1 MSNENTKNVSVQ
13 DLAAKRNGLTTEAGK
28 LLSLSWTDL
37 NTFLLG
43 LYEKRVKKIKHSD
56 LLANYTDNTF
66 LKVSDADPRKINRIE
81 NLLFDILP
89 PDYKVIDI
97 SPVSPIGINMILAK
111 ISSKTSLSTIRNIEV
126 LSDPTT
132 QLALEAARIKV
143 LHKNTDTVN
152 LASACRLLR
161 TQKFDPASGMTNHF
175 KAFALVTSGKNTG
188 DRVFEY
194 TSMFNQIKIWL
205 DFLKKSENLGY
216 KPKNI
221 SVAISNISIINEL
234 CKAKVVDKKNVVES
248 IRYNK
253 MSIFEKKSVRLTRE
267 IDDVTKLTDNPY
279 EFLKN
284 SIETIK
290 RAEFDF
296 VRNLRERYPDVKFYY
311 RLDRI
316 AGSTFYSGLC
326 FKIYAVA
333 PDGNKHALVDGGVSD
348 WNKKILQNNKEMVFT
363 SGFGSELYSKF
374 FN

>member
-1 MSNENTKNVSVQ
+1 MSVQ
-13 DLAAKRNGLTTEAGK
+13 DLAAKRNGLTIETGK
-28 LLSLSWTDL
+28 LLSLSWADL

-43 LYEKRVKKIKHSD
+43 LYEKRVRKIKHSD
-56 LLANYTDNTF
+56 LLANYTSNTF
-66 LKVSDADPRKINRIE
+66 LRVSDADPRKINRME
-81 NLLFDILP
+81 NLLFDTLP
-89 PDYKVIDI
+89 PDYKIVDI
-97 SPVSPIGINMILAK
+97 APVSPIGVNTVLAK

-132 QLALEAARIKV
+132 QLALEAARIRV
-143 LHKNTDTVN
+143 LHKDIDNVN

-188 DRVFEY
+188 DRIFEY
-194 TSMFNQIKIWL
+194 TSMFSQIKIWL
-205 DFLKKSENLGY
+205 DFFKKSENLGY

-234 CKAKVVDKKNVVES
+234 CKAKIIDKKNVVES

-253 MSIFEKKSVRLTRE
+253 ISIFEKNSVRLARE
-267 IDDVTKLTDNPY
+267 SDDITELSDIPY
-279 EFLKN
+279 EFLQN
-284 SIETIK
+284 PIETLK
-290 RAEFDF
+290 RAELDF
-296 VRNLRERYPDVKFYY
+296 VKNLREIYPDVKFYY

-333 PDGNKHALVDGGVSD
+333 PDDNKHALVDGGVSD

-374 FN
+374 FD